1 MGCKRQQG
9 IAPGGEVASRLSR
22 VLSKCVRLRAV
33 RPTGDWSARLVPS
46 EGGLGA
52 LNWPGL

>member
-9 IAPGGEVASRLSR
+9 MAPGGEVTGRVSL

-33 RPTGDWSARLVPS
+33 RPSGDRSAHLVPS
-46 EGGLGA
+46 EDGLGA